1 MFTPK
6 SITALIASLFAA
18 FAANA
23 YAAESAGGTQES
35 RPQNFLQLRA
45 ADSQLPPP
53 ANAPSFNDL
62 AQSSATSEGQR
73 SPSDHRQSIASIV
86 APANEPASLA
96 WLALSGVAA
105 VTLVARRYR
114 HQTSRWLLR
123 GSTPTSTQPAP
134 WHADECDAQGWRLS
148 RIEELPAET
157 LTPLYSSLDDADE
170 RASAANVIPIDR
182 HRGAPSPQSRFNR
195 SRPIDLDIEDVESR
209 PIKG

>member
-6 SITALIASLFAA
+6 SFPALIASLFVA

-23 YAAESAGGTQES
+23 HTAESTEGS
-35 RPQNFLQLRA
+35 REPEPQSLLQPRA
-45 ADSQLPPP
+45 VDPRLPS

-62 AQSSATSEGQR
+62 AQSSVTSEGQP
-73 SPSDHRQSIASIV
+73 SPSDHRAAVTSIV
-86 APANEPASLA
+86 APTHEPASLA

-123 GSTPTSTQPAP
+123 GSTPTGTQPAP

-148 RIEELPAET
+148 RIEELPAAA

-170 RASAANVIPIDR
+170 RASTANVIPIDR
-182 HRGAPSPQSRFNR
+182 HRGASAPQSRFNR